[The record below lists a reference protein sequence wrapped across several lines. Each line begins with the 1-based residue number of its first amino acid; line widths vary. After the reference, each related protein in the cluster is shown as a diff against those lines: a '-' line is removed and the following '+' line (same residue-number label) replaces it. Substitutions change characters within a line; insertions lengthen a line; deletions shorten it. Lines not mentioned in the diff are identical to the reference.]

1 MRTLSP
7 FFGLLKQ
14 AQAKKK
20 AVPAK
25 KAVDRFDPKKKKELS
40 ARDLAAKDISSK
52 KYTTKELLKR
62 NPKIN
67 KSEII
72 GKQLESTKGGTT
84 SYKNYQANVNP
95 YIGSKIN
102 NIDNMHAVY
111 KTLRDS
117 GLPDDVVASLK
128 DDWFGEEGNID
139 WTRGGDGQQMSNDML
154 QQIEQHQQEQG
165 VSSTNTTDSPAGIYA
180 GNMPFS
186 HAPEG
191 LDEEASKIKKR
202 RESMKQPD
210 KDIANRYI
218 NKSKGEKADVYDSH
232 PDQAMYER
240 GIDSL
245 RGKMKD
251 LGI

>member
-14 AQAKKK
+14 AQKKPVAKKP
-20 AVPAK
+20 AAK
-25 KAVDRFDPKKKKELS
+25 KVVS
-40 ARDLAAKDISSK
+40 QKDKANADIVSK
-52 KYTTKELLKR
+52 KYTTRELVKKYPTLK
-62 NPKIN
+62 

-72 GKQLESTKGGTT
+72 GKTLETVSGGAD
-84 SYKNYQANVNP
+84 SYKKYVANVNP
-95 YIGSKIN
+95 YIGSSST

-111 KTLRDS
+111 KNLRDS
-117 GLPDDVVASLK
+117 GLPEGVIASLK
-128 DDWFGEEGNID
+128 DDWFGDEGNLD
-139 WTRGGDGQQMSNDML
+139 WTRGGDGQQTANDMMEQI
-154 QQIEQHQQEQG
+154 QQRQQEQG

-186 HAPEG
+186 QAPEG